1 MTELEQQQKE
11 QIEKL
16 TARLQKAA
24 EVFKTQKADI
34 KRVQT
39 ERDEANEEIEK
50 LKTKVKEF
58 EERINANS
66 NTEAEMM
73 KQAEELTRLENQISE
88 KDSVI
93 ADLRA
98 DLNEADEE
106 EAKIKEALQNA
117 VSVIVNGMK
126 EVSSGVKQ
134 INTVL
139 IHNKEE

>member
-34 KRVQT
+34 ERVQG

-50 LKTKVKEF
+50 LKSKVKDF

-73 KQAEELTRLENQISE
+73 KQAEELTRLESRISE
-88 KDSVI
+88 KDTTI
-93 ADLRA
+93 AGLRA
-98 DLNEADEE
+98 DLNEADEAA
-106 EAKIKEALQNA
+106 AKSKEILQNA
-117 VSVIVNGMK
+117 ISVIVNGMK
-126 EVSSGVKQ
+126 EVSSGIKQ
-134 INTVL
+134 IGVIN
-139 IHNKEE
+139 NKEE

>member
-34 KRVQT
+34 ERVQG

-50 LKTKVKEF
+50 LKSKVKDF

-73 KQAEELTRLENQISE
+73 KQAEELTRLESRISE
-88 KDSVI
+88 KDTTI
-93 ADLRA
+93 AGLRA
-98 DLNEADEE
+98 DLNEADEAA
-106 EAKIKEALQNA
+106 AKSKEILQNA
-117 VSVIVNGMK
+117 ISVIVNGMK
-126 EVSSGVKQ
+126 EVSSGIKQ
-134 INTVL
+134 IGAIN
-139 IHNKEE
+139 NKEE

>member
-34 KRVQT
+34 ERVQT
-39 ERDEANEEIEK
+39 ERDEANAEIEK
-50 LKTKVKEF
+50 LKSKVKDF

-66 NTEAEMM
+66 DTEAEMM
-73 KQAEELTRLENQISE
+73 KQAEELTRLESQISE
-88 KDSVI
+88 RDTVI
-93 ADLRA
+93 AGLRA
-98 DLNEADEE
+98 DLNEADEAA
-106 EAKIKEALQNA
+106 AKSKEILQNA
-117 VSVIVNGMK
+117 ISVIVNGMK

-134 INTVL
+134 IGAIN
-139 IHNKEE
+139 NKEE

>member
-34 KRVQT
+34 ERVQG

-50 LKTKVKEF
+50 LKSKVKDF

-73 KQAEELTRLENQISE
+73 KQAGELTRLESRISE
-88 KDSVI
+88 KDTTI
-93 ADLRA
+93 AGLRA
-98 DLNEADEE
+98 DLNEADEAA
-106 EAKIKEALQNA
+106 AKSKEILQNA
-117 VSVIVNGMK
+117 ISVIVNGMK
-126 EVSSGVKQ
+126 EVSSGIKQ
-134 INTVL
+134 IGAIN
-139 IHNKEE
+139 N

>member
-34 KRVQT
+34 ERVQT
-39 ERDEANEEIEK
+39 ERDEANAEIEK
-50 LKTKVKEF
+50 LKSKVKDF

-66 NTEAEMM
+66 DTEAEMM
-73 KQAEELTRLENQISE
+73 KQAEELTRLESQISE
-88 KDSVI
+88 KDTVI
-93 ADLRA
+93 AGLRA
-98 DLNEADEE
+98 DLNEADEAA
-106 EAKIKEALQNA
+106 AKSKEILQNA
-117 VSVIVNGMK
+117 ISVIVNGMK

-134 INTVL
+134 IGAIN
-139 IHNKEE
+139 NKEE